1 MLKLKAP
8 STLVAAGLIK
18 LKKTLAVTCT
28 TFQFWSLFTL
38 VAGGVIVR
46 LPGEMRLSRVWI
58 LSTGWARLAPAEVEA
73 AGDTQ
78 LPQPCDPTQALF
90 IRDEQIILQVKP
102 SKIQNTSYNA
112 YERGRKSIDDIILV

>member
-1 MLKLKAP
+1 MLTEYSLVLKLKAP

-46 LPGEMRLSRVWI
+46 LPGEMCLSRVWI

-90 IRDEQIILQVKP
+90 IRDEQIILQVNPPK
-102 SKIQNTSYNA
+102 T
-112 YERGRKSIDDIILV
+112 ILK